1 MLKLNMSKIEAL
13 YKALA
18 AQQSLY
24 LPIEKN
30 DKVDYWRWAEGEDVR
45 LTVQNTDKSPK
56 NLFFPQLE
64 NMVAFNVEGKSIE
77 IIEQELSKE
86 KFVLMGV
93 RACDARSLRA
103 AGSRVPGR
111 AGRFVLCRPPRTRHR
126 S

>member
-45 LTVQNTDKSPK
+45 LTVQNTNKSPK

-64 NMVAFNVEGKSIE
+64 NMVAFNV
-77 IIEQELSKE
+77 
-86 KFVLMGV
+86 
-93 RACDARSLRA
+93 
-103 AGSRVPGR
+103 
-111 AGRFVLCRPPRTRHR
+111 
-126 S
+126 